1 MGYWVYLARCGN
13 NTIYTGATT
22 DLIRRVREH
31 NSGSSKG
38 NGAKYTA
45 SHLPVSLAQAWEVL
59 TWSDALRLENAIKK
73 CKRLKKEQLIKQ
85 PEEIHQLAEQSEF
98 TFLIID
104 ASQELLKQTYSPN
117 CESIRELMNIKERR
131 EEY

>member
-38 NGAKYTA
+38 KGAKYTA
-45 SHLPVSLAQAWEVL
+45 THLPVSLAQAWEVGS
-59 TWSDALRLENAIKK
+59 WSDALRLEHAIKK
-73 CKRLKKEQLIKQ
+73 CLRPEKNQLIEQ
-85 PEEIHQLAEQSEF
+85 PKLIYRLAERRNL
-98 TFLIID
+98 TFVISD
-104 ASQELLKQTYSPN
+104 ASQELLK
-117 CESIRELMNIKERR
+117 
-131 EEY
+131 